1 MQSRTLG
8 TQGLSV
14 SALGLG
20 CMNMTYGYGKAI
32 PEADGIALIRRAFE
46 LGVQFFDTAEAYGEA
61 NERLLGKAVAPF
73 REEVVIATK
82 FGFKNG
88 IVADG
93 LDSRPERIRAVV
105 EQSLARMNTDYI
117 DLLYQHRGDPAV
129 PMEEVAGAVKE
140 LIAAGKVRTPS
151 AVPTRCSPFPP
162 CKVSIRCG
170 GTSRKRRFSPYCVNW
185 ASALCRSARSA
196 RVS

>member
-20 CMNMTYGYGKAI
+20 CMSMTYGYGKAI

-46 LGVQFFDTAEAYGEA
+46 LGVRFFDTAEAYGEA
-61 NERLLGKAVAPF
+61 NERLVGKAVAPF

-117 DLLYQHRGDPAV
+117 DLLYQHRVDPAV
-129 PMEEVAGAVKE
+129 PMEEVAG
-140 LIAAGKVRTPS
+140 R
-151 AVPTRCSPFPP
+151 
-162 CKVSIRCG
+162 
-170 GTSRKRRFSPYCVNW
+170 
-185 ASALCRSARSA
+185 
-196 RVS
+196 